1 MSDTRKDKRA
11 PVSLK
16 VRFKSATVD
25 EFIEQYAKDIS
36 HGGLF
41 IKSKQPMAIGTLLKF
56 EFQLKDESKLIQGV
70 GRVVWKRE
78 AGDADGDEKPAG
90 MGIKFIKMDGESK
103 TLVDQIVDGRQGGP
117 GQYEAGAPAGALA
130 GDDEGGGAPSSKR
143 PVRSQKATMQFFPST
158 TPMSELPKPEDRTQ
172 VRHASEFLASALAS
186 GGVDDLAS
194 KEADEN
200 AGEARKR
207 TEEIDKEREAQ
218 AKASREAEESA
229 AREKAER
236 ERQDREKAE
245 REEREAEEAK
255 ADK

>member
-78 AGDADGDEKPAG
+78 AGDSDGDDKPAG
-90 MGIKFIKMDGESK
+90 MGIKFIKMDGDSK
-103 TLVDQIVDGRQGGP
+103 TLVDQIVDSR
-117 GQYEAGAPAGALA
+117 
-130 GDDEGGGAPSSKR
+130 D
-143 PVRSQKATMQFFPST
+143 ATRVFGH
-158 TPMSELPKPEDRTQ
+158 EPER
-172 VRHASEFLASALAS
+172 AA
-186 GGVDDLAS
+186 
-194 KEADEN
+194 
-200 AGEARKR
+200 
-207 TEEIDKEREAQ
+207 EAQ
-218 AKASREAEESA
+218 LGRDQGVVKGGSRFLDLVEGDLQCRSVLKGDSRPRVLDCQAEVLEIGVL
-229 AREKAER
+229 
-236 ERQDREKAE
+236 
-245 REEREAEEAK
+245 
-255 ADK
+255 